1 MSKRSFGW
9 AELIIGLLLI
19 FLGIF
24 TFARPEGVL
33 TGVIVIYGIIAV
45 ILGISDIVL
54 YVKLEKFTGFGPMMS
69 LISGILS
76 VMCGIMLIANPNV
89 GKWTLTI
96 LMPVWF
102 IAHCISGLAHLG
114 TIRLMTNNFCY
125 YFSLILNILGLI
137 LGIMMI
143 ASPALSFLTI
153 HMISYIAAAYLILF
167 GVESVAAAF
176 AKRHFFR

>member
-24 TFARPEGVL
+24 TLARPEGML

-45 ILGISDIVL
+45 ILGVSDIVL

-89 GKWTLTI
+89 GKWALTI
-96 LMPVWF
+96 MMPVWF
-102 IAHCISGLAHLG
+102 IAHCISRLAHLG
-114 TIRLMTNNFCY
+114 NCT
-125 YFSLILNILGLI
+125 
-137 LGIMMI
+137 
-143 ASPALSFLTI
+143 
-153 HMISYIAAAYLILF
+153 AYD
-167 GVESVAAAF
+167 
-176 AKRHFFR
+176 K